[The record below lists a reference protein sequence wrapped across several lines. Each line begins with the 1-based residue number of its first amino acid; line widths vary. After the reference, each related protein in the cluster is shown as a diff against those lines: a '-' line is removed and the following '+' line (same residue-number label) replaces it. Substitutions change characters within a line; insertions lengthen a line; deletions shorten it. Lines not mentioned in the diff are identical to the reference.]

1 VFSAKS
7 THEKSAYPTPTLEEA
22 AEGGTARGQTHRP
35 ARGTKAKK
43 EQERR
48 GKKIKQKKKKKEKKK
63 KSKRRNTYPRAG
75 QARPKARPALL

>member
-7 THEKSAYPTPTLEEA
+7 THEKNAYPTPTLEEA

-35 ARGTKAKK
+35 ARGTRAKK

-48 GKKIKQKKKKKEKKK
+48 GKKIKQKKKEKREK

>member
-7 THEKSAYPTPTLEEA
+7 THEKNAYPTPTLEEA
-22 AEGGTARGQTHRP
+22 ADGEGQEARHTGRP
-35 ARGTKAKK
+35 
-43 EQERR
+43 EERR
-48 GKKIKQKKKKKEKKK
+48 RRRNKREEGKKKIKTEKRKKRKK